1 MASARDRSSEN
12 LTSSGRG
19 ALNQQMDQPTELPP
33 FQMLL
38 DTYAVDVHRFL
49 IASVGRDAADDCY
62 QETWVSA
69 LRAYPR
75 LRNATNLRGW
85 LLTIAHR
92 KAVDHG
98 RSRQRAAWPTA
109 ELPEIPSSGL
119 TVELL
124 GGSVWPAV
132 ARLPAKQRQ
141 AVALRY
147 ALDADYA
154 TVAATMG
161 TSEDAARRNVHEGLK
176 RLRKEYERD

>member
-1 MASARDRSSEN
+1 MASPHDRRSEN
-12 LTSSGRG
+12 LTSSARR
-19 ALNQQMDQPTELPP
+19 ALNQQMDQATELPP

-49 IASVGRDAADDCY
+49 IASVGREAADDCY

-75 LRNATNLRGW
+75 LRNAANLRGW

-98 RSRQRAAWPTA
+98 RTRQRAAWPTA
-109 ELPEIPSSGL
+109 EPPELPSPDL
-119 TVELL
+119 PVETLAN
-124 GGSVWPAV
+124 SVWPAV
-132 ARLPAKQRQ
+132 AQLPAKQRQ

-147 ALDADYA
+147 ALDAGYA
-154 TVAATMG
+154 TIAATMG
-161 TSEDAARRNVHEGLK
+161 TTEQAARRNVHEGLK
-176 RLRKEYERD
+176 RLRQEYDRD

>member
-1 MASARDRSSEN
+1 MAPARERSSED
-12 LTSSGRG
+12 LTKRG
-19 ALNQQMDQPTELPP
+19 KHALNPKMDLPP
-33 FQMLL
+33 FQTLL
-38 DTYAVDVHRFL
+38 DAYAVDVHRFL

-75 LRNATNLRGW
+75 LRHTENLRGW

-98 RSRQRAAWPTA
+98 RSRQRAAWPAA
-109 ELPEIPSSGL
+109 ELPEIPTAAL
-119 TVELL
+119 TTEALDT
-124 GGSVWPAV
+124 SVWPVV
-132 ARLPAKQRQ
+132 AGLPAKQRQ
-141 AVALRY
+141 AVVLRY

-161 TSEDAARRNVHEGLK
+161 TTEEAARRNVHEGLK
-176 RLRKEYERD
+176 RLRKEYDRD

>member
-1 MASARDRSSEN
+1 MAAACDRSSED
-12 LTSSGRG
+12 LTKRG
-19 ALNQQMDQPTELPP
+19 QRALNLKMKLPP
-33 FQMLL
+33 FQTLL
-38 DTYAVDVHRFL
+38 DAYAVDVHRFL

-75 LRNATNLRGW
+75 LRHAENLRGW

-98 RSRQRAAWPTA
+98 RSRQRAAWPAA
-109 ELPEIPSSGL
+109 ELPEIPAAEL
-119 TVELL
+119 TTQAL
-124 GGSVWPAV
+124 GDSVWPAV
-132 ARLPAKQRQ
+132 AGLPAKQGQ

-161 TSEDAARRNVHEGLK
+161 TTEEAARRNVHEGLK
-176 RLRKEYERD
+176 RLRKEYQRD

>member
-1 MASARDRSSEN
+1 MAVARDPSSDD
-12 LTSSGRG
+12 LTNRRG
-19 ALNQQMDQPTELPP
+19 SALNPKMGLPP
-33 FQMLL
+33 FQTLL
-38 DTYAVDVHRFL
+38 DNYALDVHRFL

-62 QETWVSA
+62 QETWISA
-69 LRAYPR
+69 LRGYPR
-75 LRNATNLRGW
+75 LRHADNLRGW

-98 RSRQRAAWPTA
+98 RSRQRAAWPAA
-109 ELPEIPSSGL
+109 ELPEIPTSDL

-132 ARLPAKQRQ
+132 AQLPAKQRQ

-161 TSEDAARRNVHEGLK
+161 TTEDAARRNVHEGLK
-176 RLRKEYERD
+176 RLRREYERD

>member
-1 MASARDRSSEN
+1 MAAARARSSEN
-12 LTSSGRG
+12 LTKPAGR
-19 ALNQQMDQPTELPP
+19 ALNVKMKLPP
-33 FQMLL
+33 FQTLL
-38 DTYAVDVHRFL
+38 DAYAVDVHRFL

-69 LRAYPR
+69 LRSYPR
-75 LRNATNLRGW
+75 LRHAENLRGW

-98 RSRQRAAWPTA
+98 RSRQRAAWPAA
-109 ELPEIPSSGL
+109 ELPEIATADL
-119 TVELL
+119 TAEALDN
-124 GGSVWPAV
+124 SVWPAV
-132 ARLPAKQRQ
+132 AGLPAKQRQ

-161 TSEDAARRNVHEGLK
+161 TTEEAARRNVHEGLK
-176 RLRKEYERD
+176 RLRKEYDRE